1 MVQRFSDYALPIVVS
16 LIIHF
21 FVIGAIFI
29 VLVPQDTVTF
39 IKKKITQVTTIT
51 PANTTQPTP
60 LPAPV
65 VLYYANT
72 SQSQALPPTELVA
85 SDSEK
90 NTLKDQPAQT
100 KSNPSLKNLPP
111 ESLQK
116 LEGKKEETIEK
127 AKQKSIEKK
136 EKIEQKKSPTVIS
149 SVSETGFFKAT
160 EKPSK
165 LTQKQEATTENQI
178 RSRQLELA
186 DLFRTMPHHT
196 KTEGNNAG
204 NTDQLLVVQGDM
216 KYYSFFNQF
225 LTHINQVFAFHGGPE
240 KLSGYIQSGK
250 RLKNAGLFVIID
262 QQGKV
267 LSRSITSSSGYAPA
281 DELILQVVDL
291 ASPFPPVP
299 QHFNHKTV
307 RIELV
312 SMIR

>member
-1 MVQRFSDYALPIVVS
+1 MVQRFSDYSLPIIVS

-29 VLVPQDTVTF
+29 SLVPQDTVTF
-39 IKKKITQVTTIT
+39 IKKKITQVTTII
-51 PANTTQPTP
+51 PANTTEPTP

-65 VLYYANT
+65 VLYYANGHK
-72 SQSQALPPTELVA
+72 SSVL
-85 SDSEK
+85 S
-90 NTLKDQPAQT
+90 PAQT

-116 LEGKKEETIEK
+116 FEEKKQETTQDV
-127 AKQKSIEKK
+127 KQKNIEKK
-136 EKIEQKKSPTVIS
+136 EKTEQKKSPTVIS

-160 EKPSK
+160 EKPSN
-165 LTQKQEATTENQI
+165 LTQKQETINETQI

-186 DLFRTMPHHT
+186 DLFRTMPHHA

-204 NTDQLLVVQGDM
+204 NTEQLLVVQGDM

-225 LTHINQVFAFHGGPE
+225 LNHINQVFAFHRGPE
-240 KLSGYIQSGK
+240 KLSSYIQSGK
-250 RLKNAGLFVIID
+250 QLKNAGLFVIID

-281 DELILQVVDL
+281 DALILQVVDL

-307 RIELV
+307 RIELI

>member
-1 MVQRFSDYALPIVVS
+1 MVQRFSDYSLPIIVS

-29 VLVPQDTVTF
+29 SLVPQDTVTF
-39 IKKKITQVTTIT
+39 IKKKIKETTTII
-51 PANTTQPTP
+51 PANTTEPTP

-65 VLYYANT
+65 VLYYANGHK
-72 SQSQALPPTELVA
+72 SSVL
-85 SDSEK
+85 S
-90 NTLKDQPAQT
+90 PAQT

-136 EKIEQKKSPTVIS
+136 EKNEQKKSPTVIS

-160 EKPSK
+160 ENPSN
-165 LTQKQEATTENQI
+165 LTQKQETTTENQI

-186 DLFRTMPHHT
+186 DLFKSMPHYPQ
-196 KTEGNNAG
+196 TEGHSNG
-204 NTDQLLVVQGDM
+204 TTDQLLVVQGDM

-225 LTHINQVFAFHGGPE
+225 LNHINQVFAFHGGPE

-281 DELILQVVDL
+281 DALILQVVDL

-307 RIELV
+307 RIELI